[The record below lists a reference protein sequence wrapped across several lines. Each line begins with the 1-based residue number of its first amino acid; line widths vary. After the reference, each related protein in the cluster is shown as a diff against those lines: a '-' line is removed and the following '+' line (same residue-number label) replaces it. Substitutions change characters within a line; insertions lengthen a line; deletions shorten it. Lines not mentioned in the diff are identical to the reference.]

1 MDARQPRHASAAVR
15 ERTAAFK
22 TLRGGAPA
30 GEAMRTDAHT
40 WSARHGGPPRP
51 LLRYALTWLG
61 ACAVIV
67 AVVALIHRDSHPVT
81 LPPVGQIRLERAA
94 HAARCD
100 LRRGRAAERVNPPG
114 DGTPGRAAAPGTYKR
129 PLPAPALAAA
139 MRHGIVVIQYRPG
152 LSARLVDVLTA
163 LQSAVPKGT
172 IVAPNATRM
181 PYEVAATAWRR
192 VLGCP
197 RLDDTTIDAVRLFR
211 GRFVGS
217 TPGG

>member
-1 MDARQPRHASAAVR
+1 
-15 ERTAAFK
+15 
-22 TLRGGAPA
+22 
-30 GEAMRTDAHT
+30 MRTDADT
-40 WSARHGGPPRP
+40 WSARHGGRSRP

-61 ACAVIV
+61 TCALVI
-67 AVVALIHRDSHPVT
+67 AVVGLVHRDNDPVT

-94 HAARCD
+94 DAARCD
-100 LRRGRAAERVNPPG
+100 LRRGRAAEHLNPPAE
-114 DGTPGRAAAPGTYKR
+114 GTAGRAAAPGTYER
-129 PLPAPALAAA
+129 PLPGPALAAA

-152 LSARLVDVLTA
+152 LSAGLLDVLTA

-217 TPGG
+217 TPDG